1 MRTLF
6 LFLFLFPLDV
16 HHVEPSKP
24 HFSSNDLLP
33 FLSLAADWPK
43 QLQKMLPTSRPFLD
57 AAIDSGGGPL
67 GTQLIRLLRD
77 GAIISCYGQ
86 TTMQPLDMPMALVL
100 KNVEIRG
107 APRLSCFR
115 DKTRKRL

>member
-1 MRTLF
+1 
-6 LFLFLFPLDV
+6 
-16 HHVEPSKP
+16 
-24 HFSSNDLLP
+24 
-33 FLSLAADWPK
+33 
-43 QLQKMLPTSRPFLD
+43 MLPSSRPFLD

-107 APRLSCFR
+107 ASRLPCFR
-115 DKTRKRL
+115 CKTRTRLLLPYFAPHSPSRSPRPEQARRWARAKSSSRPSS